1 MSYDLI
7 AVGASWGGL
16 DAVSTLLDG
25 LKDDVTATLVVVQH
39 RGPESQRGLLELLL
53 QEHVDRRVSEPD
65 DKEPIERG
73 RVYVAPSD
81 YHLLV
86 ENGHFALSVEE
97 RVNHARPSIDVF
109 FQSVAHAYGDRAIG
123 VVLTGANV
131 DGAAGLA
138 AIKARGGI
146 AIVQDPGTAA
156 RRAMPE
162 AAIAATVADAVL
174 PLEEIAGF
182 LFELCSQVTA
192 S

>member
-25 LKDDVTATLVVVQH
+25 LADDVAATIVVVQH

-53 QEHVDRRVSEPD
+53 QEHVERRVSEPD
-65 DKEPIERG
+65 DKQPIEPG

-97 RVNHARPSIDVF
+97 RVNYARPSIDVF
-109 FQSVAHAYGDRAIG
+109 FEAVADAYGDRAIG
-123 VVLTGANV
+123 VVLTGAND

-138 AIKARGGI
+138 AIKARGGV

-156 RRAMPE
+156 RRTMPD

-182 LFELCSQVTA
+182 LSELCSQVSA
-192 S
+192 P